1 MAEAYQIFDY
11 MLNWKSLPDVVAYYV
26 LENSMGFFKQPR
38 LSSLFSLVKGYQ
50 RSSNFVHLI

>member
-38 LSSLFSLVKGYQ
+38 LSRKFLQFILSGQGFA
-50 RSSNFVHLI
+50 